1 MTLLDRREVVR
12 QLLLDRDGLIV
23 VTGLGAPAYDLAAAG
38 DAPLDFPMWGAMG
51 GAAMVG
57 LGVAIAQ
64 SSHPVMVLT
73 GDGEMLMG
81 MGSFA
86 TIAMAPPP
94 NLRLV
99 ILDNERFGET
109 GSQRTHTA
117 SGTDLAAVASACG
130 IADVRRV
137 TTMSEVEQLRGD
149 LHGASGTIVA
159 VVKISAEAHP
169 RTLPPRDGPY
179 LAHRIRAALLGNEA
193 ALNE

>member
-1 MTLLDRREVVR
+1 MTALDRREVVR
-12 QLLLDRDGLIV
+12 QLLVDRGEMVV
-23 VTGLGAPAYDLAAAG
+23 VTGLGAPAYDLAATG
-38 DAPLDFPMWGAMG
+38 DSPLDFPMWGAMG

-57 LGVAIAQ
+57 LGLAIAQ
-64 SSHPVMVLT
+64 PARPVMVLT

-86 TIAMAPPP
+86 TIAVIAPP

-117 SGTDLAAVASACG
+117 SGTDLAAVAQACG
-130 IADVRRV
+130 LADVRTV
-137 TTMSEVEQLRGD
+137 TTMSEVGQLRTE
-149 LHGASGTIVA
+149 LHRATGTNVA
-159 VVKISAEAHP
+159 VIKISAEAHP

-179 LAHRIRAALLGNEA
+179 LVHRMRAAMLGNDA
-193 ALNE
+193 ALNG